1 MPDENSPS
9 DERIAELERRLA
21 AEPSSRVFLDL
32 ARAYHDAG
40 QLEKA
45 AGVCARGLEKHPGWL
60 SARVMLGRIQFDMGT
75 LDDARQAMQ
84 EVLDAAPD
92 NLVARRVLAE
102 ISLEQGDR
110 EGALDRYRALLAFNP
125 ADAETRRRIR
135 ELEDAGAPAERIPRR
150 WSRRRPLHGPSLLR
164 WYSPRRPSRWRW
176 SLVAGPEAEPA
187 PAPERGTGV
196 EPAPELEPGRESG
209 ALATPTLAEIYLQQG
224 LTDQA
229 IDVYREILQG
239 DPSNKEAAAR
249 LAEIEASL
257 PKPPDPLAAARK
269 RKVDALSGWLRA
281 IQGEPRA

>member
-1 MPDENSPS
+1 MPDENSPV
-9 DERIAELERRLA
+9 DDRIAELERRLA

-75 LDDARQAMQ
+75 LDEARQAMQ
-84 EVLDAAPD
+84 LVLDAAPD

-110 EGALDRYRALLAFNP
+110 EGALDRFRALLAFNP
-125 ADAETRRRIR
+125 ADSETRRRIR
-135 ELEDAGAPAERIPRR
+135 ELERAGGPPERSHAEAVPPPAAPQPPPPEVVQPAAIVVAEAEQEP
-150 WSRRRPLHGPSLLR
+150 
-164 WYSPRRPSRWRW
+164 
-176 SLVAGPEAEPA
+176 EPA
-187 PAPERGTGV
+187 PG
-196 EPAPELEPGRESG
+196 PGRESG

-224 LTDQA
+224 LTGQA

-239 DPSNKEAAAR
+239 DPSNNEAAAR

-257 PKPPDPLAAARK
+257 PTPPDPLAAARK
-269 RKVDALSGWLRA
+269 RKIDVLSGWLRA
-281 IQGEPRA
+281 VRGEQRA